1 MKPAVQTRLR
11 AAACAAALA
20 LLLAACGSPAG
31 EAAPTASPAPTAAPE
46 ATPAPE
52 PTEAPES
59 AASPAAS
66 ESPAP
71 SEAPESGGEGA
82 SLSVEAE
89 TMYPLLEAHM
99 LAILNGGRFDAA
111 DPAYFWQTVSF
122 AIDGCGLEFYSAETV
137 GNALVLSRGVVEEI
151 ASGLFESASDLP
163 EIPDA
168 LAGEIEYDSDADAY
182 AHPLGGGGYSVS
194 VLNGRGKRRAAPYAR
209 PRLRCGRRGRRLV
222 HSGACGKHARRQLA
236 VHLRGP
242 LHRAALTAHRNVFT
256 QHRTQLRQRTETL
269 SHNADR
275 GCAPNAPAQRFCQ
288 RRQPVRG
295 IFIVAKL

>member
-20 LLLAACGSPAG
+20 LLLAACGSPAE

-71 SEAPESGGEGA
+71 SEAPESGGKGA

-89 TMYPLLEAHM
+89 AMYPLLEAHM

-137 GNALVLSRGVVEEI
+137 GNAPVSYTHLT
-151 ASGLFESASDLP
+151 LP
-163 EIPDA
+163 T
-168 LAGEIEYDSDADAY
+168 
-182 AHPLGGGGYSVS
+182 
-194 VLNGRGKRRAAPYAR
+194 KR
-209 PRLRCGRRGRRLV
+209 
-222 HSGACGKHARRQLA
+222 
-236 VHLRGP
+236 
-242 LHRAALTAHRNVFT
+242 
-256 QHRTQLRQRTETL
+256 
-269 SHNADR
+269 
-275 GCAPNAPAQRFCQ
+275 
-288 RRQPVRG
+288 
-295 IFIVAKL
+295 IV

>member
-20 LLLAACGSPAG
+20 LLLAACGSPAE

-89 TMYPLLEAHM
+89 AMYPLLEAHM
-99 LAILNGGRFDAA
+99 LAILNGGRFDAS

-122 AIDGCGLEFYSAETV
+122 AIDGCGLELYSAETV

-151 ASGLFESASDLP
+151 ASGLFESAGDLP

-182 AHPLGGGGYSVS
+182 ATRSAE
-194 VLNGRGKRRAAPYAR
+194 AATAF
-209 PRLRCGRRGRRLV
+209 RC
-222 HSGACGKHARRQLA
+222 
-236 VHLRGP
+236 
-242 LHRAALTAHRNVFT
+242 
-256 QHRTQLRQRTETL
+256 
-269 SHNADR
+269 
-275 GCAPNAPAQRFCQ
+275 
-288 RRQPVRG
+288 
-295 IFIVAKL
+295 

>member
-1 MKPAVQTRLR
+1 MKPAVQIRLR

-31 EAAPTASPAPTAAPE
+31 QAVPTASPTPTAAPE

-52 PTEAPES
+52 PTETPES
-59 AASPAAS
+59 TASPAAS

-71 SEAPESGGEGA
+71 SETPESSGENGGDGA
-82 SLSVEAE
+82 ALSVEVEA
-89 TMYPLLEAHM
+89 MYPLLEAHM

-151 ASGLFESASDLP
+151 ASGLFESAGDLP
-163 EIPDA
+163 EIPAA
-168 LAGEIEYDSDADAY
+168 LAGEIEYDGDADAY

-194 VLNGRGKRRAAPYAR
+194 VLGAAEENGVLRLTLDLVSDADGAAAASFTAELVENTRAGNSLFTYA
-209 PRLRCGRRGRRLV
+209 
-222 HSGACGKHARRQLA
+222 
-236 VHLRGP
+236 
-242 LHRAALTAHRNVFT
+242 
-256 QHRTQLRQRTETL
+256 
-269 SHNADR
+269 
-275 GCAPNAPAQRFCQ
+275 
-288 RRQPVRG
+288 VRS
-295 IFIVAKL
+295 IEQS